1 MPKTTRKAI
10 DDRLLDTA
18 IEQFGR
24 NGLEGASTRA
34 IAAAAGTAMS
44 SITYHYGGKKGLYL
58 AAARRIA
65 EQIAERLAGTLQG
78 APDPDTLDAENAL
91 VQILALTDAA
101 LGLMLSPESLS
112 WSRFIIREQAEP
124 TEGFQILWE
133 RVMGPVTGR
142 LVPLVQRAA
151 GGRFRPAEA
160 RVRAVTIFGQVLVF
174 RVARAAALRVTGWND
189 IGPAQTTEIRRVLHA
204 QVRAIV
210 TSS

>member
-1 MPKTTRKAI
+1 MAKRSRKPT

-44 SITYHYGGKKGLYL
+44 SITYHYGGKEGLYL

-78 APDPDTLDAENAL
+78 APDPDELDAEGAL
-91 VQILALTDAA
+91 AQILALADAA
-101 LGLMLSPESLS
+101 LGLMLSPESAS

-124 TEGFQILWE
+124 TEGFQILWD
-133 RVMGPVTGR
+133 RVMGPVTSR
-142 LVPLVQRAA
+142 LVRLVQRASA
-151 GGRFRPAEA
+151 ARLRPLEA
-160 RVRAVTIFGQVLVF
+160 RVRAITLFGQVLVF
-174 RVARAAALRVTGWND
+174 RVARAAALRVTGWSD
-189 IGPAQTTEIRRVLHA
+189 IGPPQATEIRCVLHT

-210 TSS
+210 TAS